1 MTEKLLTLKEV
12 AEILRVS
19 TKTVQRIVKRAE
31 LAAVKLGDGRSPL
44 LFRSADLDNYINR
57 RVQRYVKTKPGV
69 YPSAR
74 SVRLNDGTV
83 RVPEEPEINPDD
95 EVCL

>member
-1 MTEKLLTLKEV
+1 MTDKLLTLKEV

-44 LFRSADLDNYINR
+44 LFRPTDLDNYIGR
-57 RVQRYVKTKPGV
+57 RVQRYVKTARGV
-69 YPSAR
+69 YPSKN

-83 RVPEEPEINPDD
+83 AVPESDD
-95 EVCL
+95 DDDTVAL